1 MITLLVTLLLSI
13 DVFFCF
19 VFFPLRDVNRAKAIL
34 CSTYMYL
41 DSLVMEGSKLEYFPH
56 QYFRKNGIL
65 EFKKKCKLRVTLSKH
80 DAVVTTVSR
89 GDTRKSNKTLCFKP
103 TSFTYIRLLRFF
115 WLKYL
120 VNKQRK

>member
-65 EFKKKCKLRVTLSKH
+65 EFKKNVSYGSLSVNMMRLSRQCHEATQESQTKRY
-80 DAVVTTVSR
+80 ALNQLVSHIL
-89 GDTRKSNKTLCFKP
+89 GSYG
-103 TSFTYIRLLRFF
+103 SFGLNT
-115 WLKYL
+115 W
-120 VNKQRK
+120 